1 MEFQWRKGVL
11 FYEAQKILVGVW
23 AFPPP
28 RNKPSP
34 VVSVSSRLITTNE
47 KSKQQRAMAFH
58 NSPAITQVREE
69 RLGWVKFPHDERDIP
84 GLSCFLTEKD
94 SQNAYL
100 NDLLVA
106 VVAEGLG
113 FVIFAA
119 SFPAILFS
127 VTEK

>member
-1 MEFQWRKGVL
+1 M
-11 FYEAQKILVGVW
+11 
-23 AFPPP
+23 
-28 RNKPSP
+28 
-34 VVSVSSRLITTNE
+34 
-47 KSKQQRAMAFH
+47 
-58 NSPAITQVREE
+58 
-69 RLGWVKFPHDERDIP
+69 KFPHDERDIP

-100 NDLLVA
+100 NDLLVV

>member
-1 MEFQWRKGVL
+1 M
-11 FYEAQKILVGVW
+11 
-23 AFPPP
+23 
-28 RNKPSP
+28 
-34 VVSVSSRLITTNE
+34 
-47 KSKQQRAMAFH
+47 
-58 NSPAITQVREE
+58 
-69 RLGWVKFPHDERDIP
+69 KFPHDERDIP

-106 VVAEGLG
+106 VVAGLG